1 MSSTKKELRVT
12 QKVLSSSKKELR
24 VTEKVCLPLRKN

>member
-1 MSSTKKELRVT
+1 MSSTKNELRVT
-12 QKVLSSSKKELR
+12 QKVLSSGKKELR